1 MTLPKNGV
9 AKEIRHY
16 SGALLIFLF
25 IASSIL
31 ISFSLTLLVVVVGV
45 ILTYNGYFK
54 DSDKDGI
61 PDKVEDKV
69 KEVKKRVYKK
79 KK

>member
-1 MTLPKNGV
+1 MN
-9 AKEIRHY
+9 
-16 SGALLIFLF
+16 F
-25 IASSIL
+25 IL

-69 KEVKKRVYKK
+69 KEVKKKIYKK
-79 KK
+79 KKWKILKLANVETQQIQTDIVMVLI

>member
-1 MTLPKNGV
+1 MN
-9 AKEIRHY
+9 
-16 SGALLIFLF
+16 F
-25 IASSIL
+25 IL
-31 ISFSLTLLVVVVGV
+31 ISLSLTLLIVVAGV

-61 PDKVEDKV
+61 PDKVEDKI
-69 KEVKKRVYKK
+69 KEVKKRIYKK

>member
-1 MTLPKNGV
+1 MSYIVTMV
-9 AKEIRHY
+9 
-16 SGALLIFLF
+16 
-25 IASSIL
+25 SIL
-31 ISFSLTLLVVVVGV
+31 VLIAVGLVV
-45 ILTYNGYFK
+45 LTYNGVFK

-69 KEVKKRVYKK
+69 KQVKKKIFKK